1 MRTTHAHM
9 RALLPGNVRKTKM
22 HIDINKSQFR
32 DEFAR
37 MGRANQFSYD
47 ALGLLFDYMEECDP
61 DAELDVIAICCEYSE
76 DTAKTI
82 AESYGIET
90 DDDETD
96 GELLDAVMAYLDAH
110 TTVVGTTDANAIV
123 YAQF

>member
-1 MRTTHAHM
+1 
-9 RALLPGNVRKTKM
+9 M

-47 ALGLLFDYMEECDP
+47 ALGLLFDYMEDCDP

-76 DTAKTI
+76 DIEAQI
-82 AESYGIET
+82 VQNYGLHEDQDVT
-90 DDDETD
+90 D
-96 GELLDAVMAYLDAH
+96 YLSEH
-110 TTVVGTTDANAIV
+110 TTVIGTTDAGAIV